1 MWGGRKEYEED
12 EWYLTDCSLMDC
24 TRQKRTRIKA
34 LKDAADSAGRDPHQA
49 DDMRVK
55 ARLLEAK
62 AELERLDALRVSRF

>member
-1 MWGGRKEYEED
+1 MGGISPIVLSWIARD
-12 EWYLTDCSLMDC
+12 
-24 TRQKRTRIKA
+24 QKRARIKA

-49 DDMRVK
+49 DDWRVR

>member
-1 MWGGRKEYEED
+1 MGGISPIVLSWIARD
-12 EWYLTDCSLMDC
+12 
-24 TRQKRTRIKA
+24 QKRARIKA

-49 DDMRVK
+49 DDRRVR